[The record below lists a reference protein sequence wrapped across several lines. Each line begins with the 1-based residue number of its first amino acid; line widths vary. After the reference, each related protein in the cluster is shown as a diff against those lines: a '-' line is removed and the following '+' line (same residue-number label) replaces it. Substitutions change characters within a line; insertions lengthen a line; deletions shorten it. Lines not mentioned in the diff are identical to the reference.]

1 MTTSGVQAARSRAP
15 QEPGGATGSTTGD
28 ATDGTTGGPREDRRS
43 TRWEAHRRARREE
56 LVDAALRAITRH
68 GPGVGMEEIAA
79 TAGTSKTVLY
89 RHFADKEQLYLA
101 VAGRVD
107 RRIVGELRRAISA
120 TSDPRAALAAA
131 VATYLR
137 LVEDDPRVYRFVV
150 SRPGVDRLGTD
161 PVTGLTAAI
170 SAELARLIAAQL
182 PPDHHRAP
190 ATSAWAHGLVGM
202 VRAAADHWAST
213 PGRPSAAV
221 LAEQLTDLAWGGL
234 SAVIAPRTTST
245 TGRTSTGT
253 RTSTQLEEEQA

>member
-1 MTTSGVQAARSRAP
+1 MTTSAPAQRPADTPADSAADGPA
-15 QEPGGATGSTTGD
+15 GGSGAR
-28 ATDGTTGGPREDRRS
+28 PVDRRS
-43 TRWEAHRRARREE
+43 TRWEEHRRARREE

-68 GPGVGMEEIAA
+68 GPGVGMDEIAA

-101 VAGRVD
+101 VAARVD

-120 TSDPRAALAAA
+120 TSTPRAALAAA
-131 VATYLR
+131 ISTYLR

-170 SAELARLIAAQL
+170 SAELARLIAEHL
-182 PPDHHRAP
+182 PAGQRRADAHAP
-190 ATSAWAHGLVGM
+190 ATGAWAHGLVGM
-202 VRAAADHWAST
+202 VRAAADHWASS
-213 PGRPSAAV
+213 PARPPAAV

-234 SAVIAPRTTST
+234 SAVTTDRPDRTTRRTSTTST
-245 TGRTSTGT
+245 TRA
-253 RTSTQLEEEQA
+253 QLEEEQA